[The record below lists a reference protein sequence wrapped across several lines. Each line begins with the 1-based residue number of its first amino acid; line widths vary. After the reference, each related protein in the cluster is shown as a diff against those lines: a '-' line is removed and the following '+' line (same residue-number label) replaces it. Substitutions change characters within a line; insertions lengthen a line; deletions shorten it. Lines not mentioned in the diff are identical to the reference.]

1 MRDGK
6 LCGLFWYTFQLISFM
21 SIIHFH
27 NFFEEI
33 RSLDVWQRSKYT
45 SGNGRPQANLACG
58 LPFPEVY
65 LERCQTKRLG
75 GGNIYSTINTYISRT
90 LSYHRNFSKMFIFP
104 VSEVFSDMNS
114 PFEDIFDHEPY

>member
-6 LCGLFWYTFQLISFM
+6 LCGLSWYIFQLISFLY
-21 SIIHFH
+21 IIHFH

-33 RSLDVWQRSKYT
+33 RSFDVWQRSKYT
-45 SGNGRPQANLACG
+45 SGNGRPQAK
-58 LPFPEVY
+58 F
-65 LERCQTKRLG
+65 RLG
-75 GGNIYSTINTYISRT
+75 GGNIYSTINTYISRK

-104 VSEVFSDMNS
+104 LSEVFSDMNS